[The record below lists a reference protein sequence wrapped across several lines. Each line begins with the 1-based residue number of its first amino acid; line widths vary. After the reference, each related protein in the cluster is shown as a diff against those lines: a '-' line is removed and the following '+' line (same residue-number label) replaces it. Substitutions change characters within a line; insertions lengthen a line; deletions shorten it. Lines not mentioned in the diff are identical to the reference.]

1 MYISITGLKSKNFL
15 SKIKFWILAA
25 LAFRAAQKAEG
36 NLFCEVKSANGYQHT
51 ITAWKNRNFMMKY
64 LMCKPH
70 AKAMKN
76 FRSIATGSTYGYES
90 DQIPSWNEALE
101 LWQKNYK
108 EY

>member
-1 MYISITGLKSKNFL
+1 
-15 SKIKFWILAA
+15 
-25 LAFRAAQKAEG
+25 
-36 NLFCEVKSANGYQHT
+36 
-51 ITAWKNRNFMMKY
+51 MMKY

-76 FRSIATGSTYGYES
+76 FKLIATGSTYGYES
-90 DQIPSWNEALE
+90 NQIPSWNEALE

>member
-1 MYISITGLKSKNFL
+1 MYISITGLKPRNFFTT
-15 SKIKFWILAA
+15 IRFWIFTIP
-25 LAFRAAQKAEG
+25 AFKAAQKSEG

-51 ITAWKNRNFMMKY
+51 ITAWKNRNFMTKY
-64 LMCKPH
+64 VMSKPH

-76 FRSIATGSTYGYES
+76 FRSIATGSTYGYEG
-90 DQIPSWNEALE
+90 DQIPSWKEAIG